1 MTRKGNVHWIQRL
14 WIILLTIAV
23 VVSMS
28 GLTALTAHAADSQ
41 TVTAGDEITAGG
53 TYQVAP
59 GASGGVITVS
69 TSEAVTLVGSGV
81 SAEANTNLSF
91 DCTEAGTDL
100 TVQDLHISNTSTTV
114 PTFNFTGAGNKLT
127 YVGTSM
133 IDKDTNAT
141 GYALI
146 HVPYGAELTISGK
159 DADDSLYLYKREQGA
174 GIGGNSGE
182 GNGTI
187 TFEQGNL
194 FIKGSKQGAVIGCG
208 ANASSA
214 STGEITINGGTINV
228 IGVARG
234 AGIGGSAG
242 SDGAASGTV
251 VNVNGGLIN
260 VNADWTGAAIGGG
273 GYAGGNDADGGTLV
287 YKAGSIRTFIDQN
300 AVTSWGADNAG
311 VHDNKAI
318 TASVVN
324 SSGEDLAL
332 LAFDT
337 SKMDDADRTGT
348 YSIAEGNSTLYSG
361 SLHQYTYVNENTE
374 KDGQTAVSDTKS
386 NWKDNLDDA
395 HLYLYLTKDNH
406 TLDVN
411 GETWNVSWNKD
422 SSSFEL
428 QHVQTTYG
436 ENGFNAANTKYN
448 PDANNYIVTTKAQ
461 WKLLADAVNHGDT
474 FKGKTIK
481 LDADIDLSGTDW
493 TPIGNA
499 DHHFEGTLDGQGH
512 SISNLSVSTD
522 SGYSGLFGYNAGT
535 IRNMTVSGSV
545 KDTSS
550 KDFVGGIAGFN
561 CGTIEKTASSV
572 TIEAGS
578 CYNVGGI
585 AGLSTSGYWVSGSGI
600 LQHIEDAAGLITQC
614 AVNADV
620 TGYSKVGGVAGE
632 NAGTVSKCS
641 TAGKIDGTN
650 AGSKN
655 GVGGI
660 AGRNGNN
667 KTAME
672 TGIID
677 SCYSTAS
684 VGRTGQKWVAGMAGF
699 NNGTYG
705 CSTKTDENGKTV
717 KYFTYNGEQ
726 IVKEPSTIKNSY
738 FAGTLTGMDYTNPIA
753 GSQEGTASN
762 CYSLEGLKATG
773 NTEAETGIKVSEK
786 TLKSFS
792 MITKLGDAF
801 AADLNSANNGYPV
814 LAYTLSEGD
823 QAASSVV
830 AAISALDIDSL
841 KLDDAD
847 TVAGLRKA
855 LNGLT
860 DSQKAKIETLAKLD
874 VLENTL
880 AAAEQKISALQID
893 NVKSIL
899 KALPDAENVTAAD
912 SEAVAKARTAYN
924 KLTDDQKDA
933 ISYRLYDKLMDDEAA
948 LKALKP
954 NAVKAE
960 INALPAADKIAVSD
974 QAAIKKARADFD
986 ALTSDQ
992 QDAVGYT
999 AVKKLE
1005 AAEAALTAAQNA
1017 AAKKAFQ
1024 ARTLITKKAKA
1035 GKKKVTIRWTKLSG
1049 AKGYKIVYG
1058 TNKKITKS
1066 RKTIT
1071 VSKGTASSKLIKKL
1085 KTGRRYYYKVRAYKT
1100 IGGKTVYTKYSK
1112 IRSVK
1117 VK

>member
-1 MTRKGNVHWIQRL
+1 MDKNTLIGM
-14 WIILLTIAV
+14 LL
-23 VVSMS
+23 M
-28 GLTALTAHAADSQ
+28 
-41 TVTAGDEITAGG
+41 
-53 TYQVAP
+53 
-59 GASGGVITVS
+59 
-69 TSEAVTLVGSGV
+69 
-81 SAEANTNLSF
+81 
-91 DCTEAGTDL
+91 
-100 TVQDLHISNTSTTV
+100 
-114 PTFNFTGAGNKLT
+114 
-127 YVGTSM
+127 
-133 IDKDTNAT
+133 
-141 GYALI
+141 
-146 HVPYGAELTISGK
+146 
-159 DADDSLYLYKREQGA
+159 
-174 GIGGNSGE
+174 
-182 GNGTI
+182 
-187 TFEQGNL
+187 
-194 FIKGSKQGAVIGCG
+194 GAVIFGFMWLNQPSEAEMAERQRQIDSIAAVEKAEQRHSLAAG
-208 ANASSA
+208 NVDTLAATEQAQLLSVLQNMPADA
-214 STGEITINGGTINV
+214 ATINNE
-228 IGVARG
+228 GVM
-234 AGIGGSAG
+234 
-242 SDGAASGTV
+242 
-251 VNVNGGLIN
+251 L
-260 VNADWTGAAIGGG
+260 
-273 GYAGGNDADGGTLV
+273 
-287 YKAGSIRTFIDQN
+287 
-300 AVTSWGADNAG
+300 
-311 VHDNKAI
+311 
-318 TASVVN
+318 
-324 SSGEDLAL
+324 
-332 LAFDT
+332 
-337 SKMDDADRTGT
+337 
-348 YSIAEGNSTLYSG
+348 
-361 SLHQYTYVNENTE
+361 SLR
-374 KDGQTAVSDTKS
+374 D
-386 NWKDNLDDA
+386 
-395 HLYLYLTKDNH
+395 
-406 TLDVN
+406 
-411 GETWNVSWNKD
+411 
-422 SSSFEL
+422 
-428 QHVQTTYG
+428 
-436 ENGFNAANTKYN
+436 
-448 PDANNYIVTTKAQ
+448 
-461 WKLLADAVNHGDT
+461 
-474 FKGKTIK
+474 
-481 LDADIDLSGTDW
+481 
-493 TPIGNA
+493 
-499 DHHFEGTLDGQGH
+499 
-512 SISNLSVSTD
+512 
-522 SGYSGLFGYNAGT
+522 
-535 IRNMTVSGSV
+535 
-545 KDTSS
+545 
-550 KDFVGGIAGFN
+550 
-561 CGTIEKTASSV
+561 
-572 TIEAGS
+572 
-578 CYNVGGI
+578 
-585 AGLSTSGYWVSGSGI
+585 
-600 LQHIEDAAGLITQC
+600 
-614 AVNADV
+614 
-620 TGYSKVGGVAGE
+620 
-632 NAGTVSKCS
+632 
-641 TAGKIDGTN
+641 GKIDGTN

-738 FAGTLTGMDYTNPIA
+738 FAGTLTGMDNTNPIA

-823 QAASSVV
+823 QAA
-830 AAISALDIDSL
+830 
-841 KLDDAD
+841 
-847 TVAGLRKA
+847 
-855 LNGLT
+855 
-860 DSQKAKIETLAKLD
+860 
-874 VLENTL
+874 
-880 AAAEQKISALQID
+880 AEQKISALQID

-912 SEAVAKARTAYN
+912 SEAVAKARTAYS

-1066 RKTIT
+1066 RKTVT